1 MQHLFLISP
10 LITIFLIFHTK
21 YFFKDLENV
30 KKLTNAL
37 SSLMSVMSSNQVAG
51 EEPAIGKTEAFEFIA
66 ERVEMEQLSNKTV
79 GGGKASLPSSS
90 DLLGNLTVVG
100 AVDIQVS
107 YVLIFG
113 FVSLFKKFIQFKNSY
128 FLIPLFILLVKTEIY
143 PAVLL
148 L

>member
-1 MQHLFLISP
+1 M
-10 LITIFLIFHTK
+10 
-21 YFFKDLENV
+21 

-90 DLLGNLTVVG
+90 DLLGNLTVIG

-107 YVLIFG
+107 CLVLIFV
-113 FVSLFKKFIQFKNSY
+113 FQRK
-128 FLIPLFILLVKTEIY
+128 KTE
-143 PAVLL
+143 AS
-148 L
+148 